1 MPVSAARNAW
11 NADQIPDQS
20 GRLAVITGATSG
32 IGMEA
37 ARVLAQ
43 KQAKV
48 ILAVRNVAKGEDVA
62 KAIRTQAPAAEVS
75 VRELDLSSLASI
87 QRFAEA
93 LAGDRRRLDLLI
105 NNAGVMMCPYA
116 QTRDGFEIQFGTNHL
131 GHFALTL
138 RLLPLLAQARDSR
151 VVTVSSLAHK
161 RGKLDFSDLGWS
173 RRRYSTV
180 QAYCDSKLANL
191 YFTYELARRIE
202 AAGANPKVTAAHP
215 GWTAT
220 DLQRHLGIFKH
231 LNPLFGQS
239 IVMGA
244 LPTLRAAI
252 DDAEPGDY
260 FGPDGFLEQK
270 GHPVAVRSTALARN
284 ADAARRLWS
293 LSEEMTGLRYPQ

>member
-1 MPVSAARNAW
+1 MQNKT
-11 NADQIPDQS
+11 I
-20 GRLAVITGATSG
+20 LITGATAG
-32 IGMEA
+32 IGEVTALELARTGATVVGVGRNPAKCA
-37 ARVLAQ
+37 AVADRIRQATGNSRVEFLVADLSVQAQ
-43 KQAKV
+43 
-48 ILAVRNVAKGEDVA
+48 VR
-62 KAIRTQAPAAEVS
+62 RLAAEVCQTY
-75 VRELDLSSLASI
+75 D
-87 QRFAEA
+87 
-93 LAGDRRRLDLLI
+93 RLDLLI

-270 GHPVAVRSTALARN
+270 GHPVEVRSTALARN
-284 ADAARRLWS
+284 AEAARRLWS